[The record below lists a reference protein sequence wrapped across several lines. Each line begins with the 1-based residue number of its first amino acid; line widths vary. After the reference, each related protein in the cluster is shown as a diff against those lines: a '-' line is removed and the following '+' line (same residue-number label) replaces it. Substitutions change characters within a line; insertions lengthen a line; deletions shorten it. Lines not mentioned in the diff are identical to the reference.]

1 MDDIGENEL
10 RTPCS
15 LEGIE
20 WSLEAEDFA
29 SFVLLR
35 FGRGLLGSTSDGL
48 CVKAAGRLAWVA
60 FGTQFR
66 GLSFSHLVSTI
77 EPPRSPN

>member
-1 MDDIGENEL
+1 MEL
-10 RTPCS
+10 SISVDGTPCS
-15 LEGIE
+15 SEGIE

-48 CVKAAGRLAWVA
+48 CVKAAGRLGWPLELSSVA
-60 FGTQFR
+60 F
-66 GLSFSHLVSTI
+66 LSPI
-77 EPPRSPN
+77 